1 MKFGWAVS
9 EALTEL
15 LGIRSKSNKKAIRAR
30 VQKVPPKIPPNILDS
45 VGVRWRSIELVYTK
59 KP

>member
-1 MKFGWAVS
+1 MKFGWEVS

-30 VQKVPPKIPPNILDS
+30 VQKVPPIS
-45 VGVRWRSIELVYTK
+45 FVT
-59 KP
+59 